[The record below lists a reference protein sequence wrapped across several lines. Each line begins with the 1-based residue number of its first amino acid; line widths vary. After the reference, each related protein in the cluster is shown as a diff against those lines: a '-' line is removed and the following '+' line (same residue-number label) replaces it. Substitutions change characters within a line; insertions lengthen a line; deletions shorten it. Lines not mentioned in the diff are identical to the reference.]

1 MSKSNSKASR
11 ISERYITSFYDAI
24 NQTYLAI
31 LEARPQYIL
40 VPFRGAEPILRGV
53 QLLASLDRNSSKMP
67 RVIPL
72 MIGEIDRE
80 ISDHPYSFSEE
91 EKRADIM
98 KRLGRLK
105 LPIGHPSFSI
115 PARLLIIDEVQKGGS
130 MSKNFGYVESAL
142 KKLRV
147 VAELSGIAIAE
158 TGKKRH
164 ERFSA
169 LERER
174 RIRPIFVEKLFTVD
188 KQHFLPDLQRV
199 DSNRTK
205 TRIPNSA
212 ERMELFEN
220 LQRIHME
227 KRHPDELVRSKSA
240 RETPKKSLRINR
252 PK

>member
-1 MSKSNSKASR
+1 MSDVPSKASR
-11 ISERYITSFYDAI
+11 ISDRYITSFYDAI

-31 LEARPQYIL
+31 LETKPHYIL

-53 QLLASLDRNSSKMP
+53 QLLASLDHNSSKMP

-72 MIGEIDRE
+72 MIGEIDRAK
-80 ISDHPYSFSEE
+80 SDHPYSFSEE

-98 KRLGRLK
+98 KRLKRLTLPEGSLFLSPPK
-105 LPIGHPSFSI
+105 L
-115 PARLLIIDEVQKGGS
+115 LLIDEVQKGGS
-130 MSKNFGYVESAL
+130 MSKNFGYIESAL
-142 KKLRV
+142 KKLRIT
-147 VAELSGIAIAE
+147 AELSGIAVAE
-158 TGKKRH
+158 TGKSRH
-164 ERFSA
+164 QRFSA

-199 DSNRTK
+199 NPSRTK
-205 TRIPNSA
+205 THIPDSA

-227 KRHPDELVRSKSA
+227 KHHPDELARIKST
-240 RETPKKSLRINR
+240 RETQRRLPRSSRHK
-252 PK
+252 